1 MQSDQGQEDGR
12 LSPSISV
19 TGARHLPPE
28 PESDFHSDDQDDTVL
43 GNGAGAKRKRPIS
56 VS

>member
-1 MQSDQGQEDGR
+1 MQVDQQQDDGHT
-12 LSPSISV
+12 SPSVSV
-19 TGARHLPPE
+19 AGARHHLPE
-28 PESDFHSDDQDDTVL
+28 PESDFHSDDQEETTL